1 MINPDNFVFHSDF
14 WYPTGYLS
22 GTKEYN
28 NVSIPA
34 QFEMTDQYE
43 EGDFYNVYLE
53 YPGVSGGYGGGIGE
67 RFLSDTIIPYT
78 QGNKLMVF
86 KGAQSVGATFTA
98 KLHWRLYKRNKA
110 FNFLSLG
117 NLEQTAKT
125 LDGFITAPGGVNSF
139 QVEIPSGLTGKYF
152 PRGTWQIEGQPANI
166 INGQSGNGDFNV
178 NYDLAT
184 NAVKGFMTT
193 YPGVLP
199 AGTKIYYKIQMV
211 PIVQD
216 SPYIFN
222 SEKYSFAIPSTTTA
236 KITDTATLGA
246 GATRTV
252 YGDWIDV
259 PGEKIA
265 YDLIVSQD
273 SNPAYTQQH
282 YAEFQ
287 IITNAVS
294 AVARLEGSGNRVRPV
309 LTVTNYSNTSR
320 SYTNQSFTYRVFM
333 YQNNNA

>member
-1 MINPDNFVFHSDF
+1 MTNPDNFVFHSDF

-43 EGDFYNVYLE
+43 EGDFYNVYIE
-53 YPGVSGGYGGGIGE
+53 YPDGNIGE
-67 RFLSDTIIPYT
+67 RFISDTIIPYT
-78 QGNKLMVF
+78 HGNKLMVF
-86 KGAQSVGATFTA
+86 KGAQSIGATFTA
-98 KLHWRLYKRNKA
+98 KLHWRLYKRNEA

-117 NLEQTAKT
+117 NLEQTAKS

-139 QVEIPSGLTGKYF
+139 QIDIPSGLTGKYF
-152 PRGTWQIEGQPANI
+152 PRGTWQIEGQPASI
-166 INGQSGNGDFNV
+166 INGLSNSGDFNV
-178 NYDLAT
+178 HYSLAT
-184 NAVKGFMTT
+184 NAIRGFMTT
-193 YPGVLP
+193 FPDTLP
-199 AGTKIYYKIQMV
+199 AGTKVYYKIQLV
-211 PIVQD
+211 PILQD
-216 SPYIFN
+216 SPYIFS
-222 SEKYSFAIPSTTTA
+222 SEKYSFAIPSTTTT

-246 GATRTV
+246 GATRIV

-259 PGEKIA
+259 PGQKVA

-282 YAEFQ
+282 YAEFK
-287 IITNAVS
+287 IITNDVS
-294 AVARLEGSGNRVRPV
+294 AVARLEGSGNRVRPI
-309 LTVTNYSNTSR
+309 LTVRNYSNTSM